1 MKNNYYIADFFLL
14 LVTLS
19 LLFYSSDPVFHID
32 SARYIKQSF
41 MDPPIYS
48 TVIIVMEYI
57 FGTLNSVVIFQTL
70 FIFFG
75 IVFFTRNVTKY
86 FNLSLQVKII
96 IYFFLFLPILQ
107 FYRNLLT
114 EPLGYAFS
122 LFFITFI
129 IKLIFN
135 FKYQNLIGCTLFSAV
150 LLLLRNQFIFIYP
163 LLIFI
168 YIGILILNKPNKIFN
183 YLLLSFISLLFIQNS
198 LNFLNSYVKKDI
210 IKLDIKVKESSG
222 PYFFTYF
229 DAIYISSKDDLDVF
243 EDENLKEVLL
253 NIFIEM
259 DNRKSLVKHY
269 DGRGHFGLSL
279 KEISDY
285 SSTPLENFAV
295 EKKTSVKNLKKE
307 ISLKLIKKNFG
318 RYVKHL
324 FKKAYDS
331 TWLFMF
337 LPFFIILGS
346 ITGFL
351 KYKSR
356 FSLIILTVSMF
367 SFANHALIY
376 LFGRVQPRY
385 LIYSDFILLIFIF
398 ITFIILSR
406 KKTLNSLI

>member
-57 FGTLNSVVIFQTL
+57 FGTLNSVIIFQTI

-75 IVFFTRNVTKY
+75 IAFFTRNITKY
-86 FNLSLQVKII
+86 FNLNLQTKII
-96 IYFFLFLPILQ
+96 IYFFLFIPILQ

-198 LNFLNSYVKKDI
+198 LNFLNSYVKENI
-210 IKLDIKVKESSG
+210 MKLDIKVEENSG

-229 DAIYISSKDDLDVF
+229 DAIYISSKNDINVF
-243 EDENLKEVLL
+243 EDEDLKKVLL
-253 NIFIEM
+253 DIFIEV
-259 DNRKSLVKHY
+259 DNRKSSVKHY
-269 DGRGHFGLSL
+269 NGRGHFGLSL
-279 KEISDY
+279 NQIHDY
-285 SSTPLENFAV
+285 SSALLENLAV
-295 EKKTSVKNLKKE
+295 EKKISVRDLKKE
-307 ISLKLIKKNFG
+307 ISFKLIKKNFSDYI
-318 RYVKHL
+318 RHL
-324 FKKAYDS
+324 FKKSYDS

-346 ITGFL
+346 IMGFL

>member
-279 KEISDY
+279 NEISDY
-285 SSTPLENFAV
+285 SSTPLENLAV
-295 EKKTSVKNLKKE
+295 EKKTSIKNLKK
-307 ISLKLIKKNFG
+307 KF
-318 RYVKHL
+318 H
-324 FKKAYDS
+324 
-331 TWLFMF
+331 
-337 LPFFIILGS
+337 
-346 ITGFL
+346 
-351 KYKSR
+351 
-356 FSLIILTVSMF
+356 
-367 SFANHALIY
+367 
-376 LFGRVQPRY
+376 
-385 LIYSDFILLIFIF
+385 
-398 ITFIILSR
+398 
-406 KKTLNSLI
+406 

>member
-14 LVTLS
+14 LGTLS

-48 TVIIVMEYI
+48 TVIIVLEYI

-70 FIFFG
+70 FILFG

-163 LLIFI
+163 FLIFI
-168 YIGILILNKPNKIFN
+168 YIGILILNKPNKTFN

-198 LNFLNSYVKKDI
+198 LNFLNNYVKKDI

-279 KEISDY
+279 NEISDY
-285 SSTPLENFAV
+285 SSTPLENLAV
-295 EKKTSVKNLKKE
+295 EKKN
-307 ISLKLIKKNFG
+307 
-318 RYVKHL
+318 
-324 FKKAYDS
+324 
-331 TWLFMF
+331 
-337 LPFFIILGS
+337 
-346 ITGFL
+346 
-351 KYKSR
+351 
-356 FSLIILTVSMF
+356 
-367 SFANHALIY
+367 
-376 LFGRVQPRY
+376 
-385 LIYSDFILLIFIF
+385 
-398 ITFIILSR
+398 
-406 KKTLNSLI
+406 